1 MVPYNVEEV
10 NATFD
15 AAIQLL
21 SSRAKS
27 STDEVEKA
35 KIILVSS
42 VLTCVKGYSASSN
55 GIPALRGFGYEQ
67 GIKLAQAILDDG
79 LNLRGFRF
87 NYSKILEAIFS

>member
-1 MVPYNVEEV
+1 MVPYNVEDA

-15 AAIQLL
+15 SAIRLL
-21 SSRAKS
+21 SGLTQS

-35 KIILVSS
+35 KITLVSS
-42 VLTCVKGYSASSN
+42 VLTCIKGYSASSN
-55 GIPALRGFGYEQ
+55 GIPALRGFGYEE
-67 GIKLAQAILDDG
+67 GIKLAQDILDEG